1 MPQTQAPSPAD
12 VPAMGDA
19 SFDMAAL
26 AESDDLQRDLQPIV
40 DAYRAWIAERQ
51 EDLDTGVQGIGGH
64 RDAADAALRTC
75 REAADR
81 IQAGI
86 DLLAVDPNAERA
98 FRFANQAMAMQRI
111 HTIAAEIRRN
121 ASDRK
126 LADVLA
132 EVDEPKNRS
141 WRPFQLAFVLLNLPS
156 LTDPEDDER
165 SEPGLVDLLWFPTG
179 GGKTEAYLGLCAY
192 TLAIRR
198 LQGEVGG
205 LDGSDGVA
213 IVMRYTLRLLT
224 AQQFQRA
231 AALICACEVIRR
243 EATKAGNHTWG
254 DVPFRIGLW
263 VGSNV
268 TPNRGSAA
276 ERAIDQSRDRGSS
289 SRGSNPVQLAIC
301 PWCGN
306 EITAA
311 RNARYDNGRLRT
323 LVYCSDSF
331 GRCAFGQKH
340 SKNEGLPVVTVDDE
354 IYRLL
359 PGLVIATADK
369 FAQLPWQGQLTAL
382 FGRVTQ
388 RCERHGYRSP
398 DLDAQIEEK
407 DSHRARDPLPAAKTV
422 PNKPL
427 RPPDLIIQDELHLMT
442 GPLGTLAGLY
452 ETAVDELCSWD
463 LNGKHVRPKVVASTA
478 TVRRAS
484 EQAHALFG
492 RELEVFP
499 PHGLDVTDSFFARQ
513 VPVSEDAPGRR
524 YVGIC
529 AQGRRLKAVEIR
541 IYVALMAAAQKV
553 FDVHG
558 VAADPWMTL
567 VGYFSSLRD
576 LGGLRRLV
584 DDDVKSRLARIQE
597 RGLGQRYLNDVGELT
612 SRMDSGEIPKTLDRL
627 GVTFDPNRSK
637 EGPFPIDVLLATNM
651 ISVGVDV
658 PRLGLMVVDG
668 QPKATAEYIQA
679 TSRVGRSKEGPG
691 LVFAVCNWAR
701 PRDLS
706 HYERFEHYHATF
718 YRHVEATTLTPFA
731 PRAID
736 RGLTGLLTSL
746 LRHQVLELNGNEMAG
761 AIDVDSTEVAEVV
774 DIIAARAQKVTGDVA
789 IAQQVRAELNTR
801 LLALSVRQARQKTGV
816 LGYKERNDG
825 QTSGVLQ
832 QANADHWDLWTC
844 PNSLREVEP
853 GINLIF
859 DDTDYA
865 IEPSYEYRTDGPE
878 FDKSEDSA

>member
-1 MPQTQAPSPAD
+1 
-12 VPAMGDA
+12 
-19 SFDMAAL
+19 
-26 AESDDLQRDLQPIV
+26 
-40 DAYRAWIAERQ
+40 
-51 EDLDTGVQGIGGH
+51 
-64 RDAADAALRTC
+64 
-75 REAADR
+75 
-81 IQAGI
+81 
-86 DLLAVDPNAERA
+86 
-98 FRFANQAMAMQRI
+98 
-111 HTIAAEIRRN
+111 
-121 ASDRK
+121 
-126 LADVLA
+126 
-132 EVDEPKNRS
+132 
-141 WRPFQLAFVLLNLPS
+141 
-156 LTDPEDDER
+156 
-165 SEPGLVDLLWFPTG
+165 
-179 GGKTEAYLGLCAY
+179 
-192 TLAIRR
+192 
-198 LQGEVGG
+198 
-205 LDGSDGVA
+205 
-213 IVMRYTLRLLT
+213 
-224 AQQFQRA
+224 
-231 AALICACEVIRR
+231 
-243 EATKAGNHTWG
+243 
-254 DVPFRIGLW
+254 
-263 VGSNV
+263 
-268 TPNRGSAA
+268 
-276 ERAIDQSRDRGSS
+276 
-289 SRGSNPVQLAIC
+289 
-301 PWCGN
+301 
-306 EITAA
+306 
-311 RNARYDNGRLRT
+311 
-323 LVYCSDSF
+323 
-331 GRCAFGQKH
+331 
-340 SKNEGLPVVTVDDE
+340 
-354 IYRLL
+354 
-359 PGLVIATADK
+359 
-369 FAQLPWQGQLTAL
+369 
-382 FGRVTQ
+382 
-388 RCERHGYRSP
+388 
-398 DLDAQIEEK
+398 
-407 DSHRARDPLPAAKTV
+407 
-422 PNKPL
+422 
-427 RPPDLIIQDELHLMT
+427 MT

-529 AQGRRLKAVEIR
+529 AHGRRLKAVEIR

-576 LGGLRRLV
+576 LGGMRRLV

-679 TSRVGRSKEGPG
+679 TSRVGRSIEGPG

-736 RGLTGLLTSL
+736 RGLTGVLTSL

-761 AIDVDSTEVAEVV
+761 AIDVDSTEVAEVA

-859 DDTDYA
+859 DDTDYT